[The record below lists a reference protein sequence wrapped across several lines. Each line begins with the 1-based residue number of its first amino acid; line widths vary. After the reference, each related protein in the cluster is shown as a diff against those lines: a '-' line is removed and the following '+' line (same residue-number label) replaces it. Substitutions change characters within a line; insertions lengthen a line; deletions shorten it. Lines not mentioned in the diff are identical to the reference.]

1 MINCKGGCKMV
12 DAEVVLQTNLADVKL
27 FSRGK
32 VRDLYEVDG
41 KLVIVTTD
49 RISAFDSVLPDG
61 IPSKGKVLTAL
72 SEYWFRLTEDIIP
85 NHLITTDV
93 DSFPAGLKKYED
105 ILRGRSMLVKKTRRL
120 DVECVVRGY
129 LAGSGW
135 KEYEEKSSICGVKL
149 PAGMVEAQKLGEP
162 IFTPATKADSGHDV
176 NISQEEL
183 EKIVGTKTADL
194 LKKKSLEIYLKASG
208 MAESKGVIISDTKME
223 FGFLGDELIL
233 IDELLTP
240 DSSRFWPMADYKPGG
255 PQKSFDKQFVRD
267 YLEEIG
273 WDKTPPAP
281 PLPAEVA
288 KKTSEK
294 YLEAYE
300 RIVGKPLE

>member
-1 MINCKGGCKMV
+1 MV
-12 DAEVVLQTNLADVKL
+12 EAKVVLQTNLDDVKL

-93 DSFPAGLKKYED
+93 DSFPASLKKYED

-135 KEYEEKSSICGVKL
+135 REYEKKSSISGVKL
-149 PAGMVEAQKLGEP
+149 PAGMVEAQKLKEP

-183 EKIVGTKTADL
+183 EETVGAKTANL

-208 MAESKGVIISDTKME
+208 IAESKGVIISDTKME

-240 DSSRFWPMADYKPGG
+240 DSSRFWPMDDYKQGG

-273 WDKTPPAP
+273 WNKTPPAP
-281 PLPAEVA
+281 PLPPEVV

-300 RIVGKPLE
+300 RIAGKTLSCSE

>member
-1 MINCKGGCKMV
+1 MV
-12 DAEVVLQTNLADVKL
+12 NAGVVLQTNLADVKL

-41 KLVIVTTD
+41 KFVIVTTD
-49 RISAFDSVLPDG
+49 RISAFDSILPDG
-61 IPSKGKVLTAL
+61 IPSKGKVLTSL

-93 DSFPAGLKKYED
+93 DSFPASLKKYED
-105 ILRGRSMLVKKTRRL
+105 ILKGRSMLVKKTRRL

-135 KEYEEKSSICGVKL
+135 REYKEKGSICGVKL
-149 PAGMVEAQKLGEP
+149 PADMVEAQKLDEP

-183 EKIVGTKTADL
+183 EETVGAKTANL

-223 FGFLGDELIL
+223 FGFLCDELIL

-267 YLEEIG
+267 YLEGIG

-281 PLPAEVA
+281 PLPPEIVR
-288 KKTSEK
+288 KTSEK

-300 RIVGKPLE
+300 RIVGKPL

>member
-1 MINCKGGCKMV
+1 MNN
-12 DAEVVLQTNLADVKL
+12 AEVVLQTNLADVKL

-32 VRDLYEVDG
+32 VRDLYEIDG

-93 DSFPAGLKKYED
+93 DSFPASLKKYED

-135 KEYEEKSSICGVKL
+135 REYKEKGSISGVKL
-149 PAGMVEAQKLGEP
+149 PAGLVEAQKLDEP

-176 NISQEEL
+176 NIAQAEL
-183 EKIVGTKTADL
+183 EETVGQETANL
-194 LKKKSLEIYLKASG
+194 LREKSLEIYSKASG

-267 YLEEIG
+267 YLEKIG

-281 PLPAEVA
+281 PLPPEVA
-288 KKTSEK
+288 RKTSEK

-300 RIVGKPLE
+300 RIVGKTLE